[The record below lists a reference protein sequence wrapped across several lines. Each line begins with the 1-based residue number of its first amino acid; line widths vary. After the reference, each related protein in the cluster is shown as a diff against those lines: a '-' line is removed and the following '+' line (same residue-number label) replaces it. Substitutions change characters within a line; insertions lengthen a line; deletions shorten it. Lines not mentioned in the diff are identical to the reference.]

1 MKIKKGK
8 QQLLKR
14 KLPKKEKERRRR
26 ARRRSKLLNL
36 YDSDYEKK
44 LTELKKKEKIL
55 KDKEK
60 EIKKKE
66 EDLKAKPVKRGRKKT
81 DYEDEEKVDVISIQ
95 YTIDPGRPNAELNGT
110 FATAVIDDLIGFN
123 EDFSKEDVSF

>member
-1 MKIKKGK
+1 M
-8 QQLLKR
+8 KR
-14 KLPKKEKERRRR
+14 KEKM
-26 ARRRSKLLNL
+26 
-36 YDSDYEKK
+36 
-44 LTELKKKEKIL
+44 L